1 MEASAAI
8 ISLVPRPSS
17 ARALQDQL
25 KGVELLY
32 DDALSDSGEMI
43 GRIIRAAREA
53 DVPLARI
60 QKTLRLLSS
69 SIAKGLDARAETH
82 RFHQDCRSI
91 MATLNIR
98 ELGWGDTG
106 PSPVSTDGNE
116 ESADHA
122 HLTA

>member
-1 MEASAAI
+1 MESSAAI
-8 ISLVPRPSS
+8 VSLVPRPSS

-25 KGVELLY
+25 KGVEMLY

-53 DVPLARI
+53 EVPLARI

-69 SIAKGLDARAETH
+69 SIAKGLDARAEAH

-106 PSPVSTDGNE
+106 PSPASTDGSE
-116 ESADHA
+116 DAVEHSHM
-122 HLTA
+122 TA